1 MAIDSATPPSAHPEE
16 GYQGLQIIHAKI
28 RAFVND

>member
-1 MAIDSATPPSAHPEE
+1 MAIDSATPPSARPNE
-16 GYQGLQIIHAKI
+16 GYEGFQIIHARI